1 MILKIKIDRLT
12 LHPDL
17 QMREVMDQALIY
29 SYVQLMKEGAVFDP
43 MSATFDGDT
52 YWLDGGHHRY
62 QAYKLLN
69 VREVAVDYTDGDFD
83 EAFRKALRSNHK
95 NGKQR
100 SNDDKRKAVLK
111 CFLRYPDMSNY
122 EVAKAVEVSQSFVAG
137 IRDPEVKAR
146 QDEARERSVGK
157 KLGQKPD
164 TTTSPTSSENTTD
177 DDCGKKTTNPISSLK
192 TTLEENQALGVAPS
206 DEEMEAAAAA
216 MEANEAAWMKFLEAD
231 DKLAEAFEE
240 IKNLNL
246 LVAQLKLRMNGLM
259 NEKNLAI
266 KIIKELEADKKS
278 LMKKLKKTV

>member
-1 MILKIKIDRLT
+1 MILRIKIDRLT

-43 MSATFDGDT
+43 MSATFDGNT

-83 EAFRKALRSNHK
+83 HAFKKALKSNHK

-122 EVAKAVEVSQSFVAG
+122 EVAKECEVSQPFVAG
-137 IRDPEVKAR
+137 VRDPEVKSR
-146 QDEARERSVGK
+146 QDEAREKSVEK
-157 KLGQKPD
+157 KLKA
-164 TTTSPTSSENTTD
+164 
-177 DDCGKKTTNPISSLK
+177 DCGEKTTNPISSEN
-192 TTLEENQALGVAPS
+192 TTLEESQALGIAPS
-206 DEEMEAAAAA
+206 DDEMEAAAAA
-216 MEANEAAWMKFLEAD
+216 MEANEAAWMRFLEAD

-246 LVAQLKLRMNGLM
+246 LVAQLRLRMNGLM

-278 LMKKLKKTV
+278 LMKKLKKPT

>member
-83 EAFRKALRSNHK
+83 EAFRKALCSNHK

-177 DDCGKKTTNPISSLK
+177 DDCGKKTTSPTSSLK
-192 TTLEENQALGVAPS
+192 TTLDTDQALGAVPS
-206 DEEMEAAAAA
+206 DEEIEEAQVSLQKDIDS
-216 MEANEAAWMKFLEAD
+216 MHRLLEAD

-240 IKNLNL
+240 IKKLNL
-246 LVAQLKLRMNGLM
+246 RNTQLESRMKAIM
-259 NEKNLAI
+259 NEKNSAVKVI
-266 KIIKELEADKKS
+266 RDLESQVKRMQKALNKKS
-278 LMKKLKKTV
+278 

>member
-29 SYVQLMKEGAVFDP
+29 SYVQLMKEGAIFDP
-43 MSATFDGDT
+43 MSATFDGNT

-62 QAYKLLN
+62 QAYKLLG
-69 VREVAVDYTDGDFD
+69 VREVAVDYTEGDFD
-83 EAFRKALRSNHK
+83 AAFKKALCSNHK

-111 CFLRYPDMSNY
+111 CFLRYPDMNNY
-122 EVAKAVEVSQSFVAG
+122 EVAKAVEVSQPFVAG
-137 IRDPEVKAR
+137 VRDPEIKAR

-164 TTTSPTSSENTTD
+164 TTTNPISSENTTD
-177 DDCGKKTTNPISSLK
+177 DDCGKKTTNPISSEK
-192 TTLEENQALGVAPS
+192 TTLDTNQSLGAVPSAEEIEEAEMAMRS
-206 DEEMEAAAAA
+206 DIEA
-216 MEANEAAWMKFLEAD
+216 MQKLLEAD

-240 IKNLNL
+240 IKKVNLRN
-246 LVAQLKLRMNGLM
+246 AQLEIRMRGIM
-259 NEKNLAI
+259 NEKAQAVKVI
-266 KIIKELEADKKS
+266 RELEGQVKSLQKALNKKS
-278 LMKKLKKTV
+278 

>member
-29 SYVQLMKEGAVFDP
+29 SYVDLMKDGTVFDP
-43 MSATFDGDT
+43 MSATFDGNT

-69 VREVAVDYTDGDFD
+69 AKEVEVDFTEGDFD
-83 EAFRKALRSNHK
+83 HAFKKALKSNAR

-100 SNDDKRKAVLK
+100 TNDDKKKAVLK
-111 CFLRYPDMSNY
+111 CILRYPDMSNY
-122 EVAKAVEVSQSFVAG
+122 AVAKECEVSHSFVG
-137 IRDPEVKAR
+137 TTKDPEAKAR
-146 QDEARERSVGK
+146 LDEAREKSVEK
-157 KLGQKPD
+157 KL
-164 TTTSPTSSENTTD
+164 N
-177 DDCGKKTTNPISSLK
+177 DDCGEKTTIPNRSEN
-192 TTLEENQALGVAPS
+192 TTLEENQALGAAPS
-206 DEEMEAAAAA
+206 NEEMEAAAAA

-240 IKNLNL
+240 VKNLNL
-246 LVAQLKLRMNGLM
+246 LVAQLRLRMNGLM
-259 NEKNLAI
+259 NEKNLAV

-278 LMKKLKKTV
+278 LIKKLKALDKD

>member
-29 SYVQLMKEGAVFDP
+29 SYVQLMKEGAIFDP
-43 MSATFDGDT
+43 MSATFDGNT

-62 QAYKLLN
+62 QAYKLLG
-69 VREVAVDYTDGDFD
+69 VREVAVDYTEGDFD
-83 EAFRKALRSNHK
+83 AAFKKALCSNHK

-111 CFLRYPDMSNY
+111 CFLRYPDMNNY
-122 EVAKAVEVSQSFVAG
+122 EVAKAVEVSQPFVAG
-137 IRDPEVKAR
+137 VRDPEIKAR

-164 TTTSPTSSENTTD
+164 TTTNPISSENTTD
-177 DDCGKKTTNPISSLK
+177 DDCGKKTTNPISSEK
-192 TTLEENQALGVAPS
+192 TTLDTNQSLGAVPSAEEIEEAEMAMRS
-206 DEEMEAAAAA
+206 DIEA
-216 MEANEAAWMKFLEAD
+216 MQKLLEAD

-240 IKNLNL
+240 IKKVNLRN
-246 LVAQLKLRMNGLM
+246 AQLEIRMRGIM
-259 NEKNLAI
+259 NEKAQAVKVI
-266 KIIKELEADKKS
+266 RELEGQVKHLQKALNKKS
-278 LMKKLKKTV
+278 